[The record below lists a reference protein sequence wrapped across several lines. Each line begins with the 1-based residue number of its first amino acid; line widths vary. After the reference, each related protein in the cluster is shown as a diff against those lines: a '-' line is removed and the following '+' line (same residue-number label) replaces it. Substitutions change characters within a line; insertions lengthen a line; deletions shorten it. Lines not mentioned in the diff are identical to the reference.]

1 MLRRGS
7 EETVP
12 HADEPLM
19 YLLQGVAGGGG
30 DLPILL
36 LHYLESLL
44 WDIMTQT

>member
-19 YLLQGVAGGGG
+19 YLLQGVAGGMIS
-30 DLPILL
+30 PSYSSTILKVF
-36 LHYLESLL
+36 SG
-44 WDIMTQT
+44 T